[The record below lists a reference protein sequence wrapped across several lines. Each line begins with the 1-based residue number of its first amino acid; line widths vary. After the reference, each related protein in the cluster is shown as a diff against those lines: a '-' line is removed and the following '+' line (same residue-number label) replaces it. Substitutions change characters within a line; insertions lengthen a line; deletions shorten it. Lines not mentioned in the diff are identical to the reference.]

1 MYFFKLVGGLVN
13 SPHKLI
19 ARYRDNKKYLP
30 ALIIVIITALLIIPL
45 MFIPVSIP
53 GSGVNLKQAISGFFI
68 NFFVVIATYPLACLV
83 LKLASII
90 RKKKIAFIEIFSTWG
105 FSYVPTAMFLLYLLL
120 THLFVP
126 KGIMIFGTTPF
137 SIILATILV
146 AIFIWKLLFYFI
158 ELRIVLRENFGGMII
173 SSLIIIFFFAAYY
186 FLVAYLLG
194 YKIPVL

>member
-1 MYFFKLVGGLVN
+1 MYFLKLVGGLVN

-19 ARYRDNKKYLP
+19 VRYRDNKKYVP
-30 ALIIVIITALLIIPL
+30 ALLIVIITALLVIPL

-83 LKLASII
+83 LKLASLI
-90 RKKKIAFIEIFSTWG
+90 RKKKVTFMEIFSTWG
-105 FSYVPTAMFLLYLLL
+105 FSYVPSAIFLLYILL
-120 THLFVP
+120 THLFIP
-126 KGIMIFGTTPF
+126 KGKPIIGTTPL
-137 SIILATILV
+137 SIILVTLLV

-158 ELRIVLRENFGGMII
+158 ELRIVLHENFGGIII

-186 FLVAYLLG
+186 LLVAYLLG
-194 YKIPVL
+194 YKVPVL